1 MVPGSIA
8 SSRLCYLLGDSFL
21 DSVRKVL
28 HCVVILLGCFDV
40 CYSMTGFSC
49 RIYMVVFCE
58 EI

>member
-1 MVPGSIA
+1 MVSGSIA
-8 SSRLCYLLGDSFL
+8 SSRLCYLLGDGFL

-49 RIYMVVFCE
+49 RIYMVVFL
-58 EI
+58 